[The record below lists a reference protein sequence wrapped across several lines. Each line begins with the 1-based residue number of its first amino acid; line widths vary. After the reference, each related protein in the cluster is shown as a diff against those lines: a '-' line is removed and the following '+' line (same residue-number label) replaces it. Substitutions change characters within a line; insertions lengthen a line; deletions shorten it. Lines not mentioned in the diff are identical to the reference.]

1 MEVVECSNNAP
12 ILNFTFSLQKSSE
25 LTNVH
30 MMTSDEMQCMILKVE
45 VKRRMYKKEPL
56 ELEFWLRSYAHLK
69 FHVHLAKF

>member
-25 LTNVH
+25 LAHVH
-30 MMTSDEMQCMILKVE
+30 MMTIDEMQCMFWKLE

-69 FHVHLAKF
+69 FNVHLAMF